1 MNTALP
7 QAVQQGR
14 VITEDGWLKGGL
26 IHSIV
31 RGPDAEPVV
40 AREQG
45 PRKFDE
51 IPPSELKLVAWLV
64 LTGREDEFEFGS
76 HEHLRAVL
84 KAFRSRRLTMPI
96 GRPLLDILERRY
108 PYVDAALQDK

>member
-26 IHSIV
+26 VHSIV
-31 RGPDAEPVV
+31 REPDAEPVV

-45 PRKFDE
+45 LRKFDG
-51 IPPSELKLVAWLV
+51 IPPSELQLVAWLV
-64 LTGREDEFEFGS
+64 LTGREDGFEFGL

-84 KAFRSRRLTMPI
+84 KAFRSRRLTSPI
-96 GRPLLDILERRY
+96 GGPRLDISERRHTY
-108 PYVDAALQDK
+108 LDATLQDD